1 MITFIEG
8 AIAEKHPTRIVINVN
23 GIGYEILIPLS
34 SHDRLPSEGE
44 KTRILTHFH
53 VREDAQV
60 LYGFLS
66 DQEREM
72 FLMLLSISGIGPKIA
87 LSALS
92 GLNPTN
98 MRNAILEGDV
108 KRLSSISGIGK
119 KMAERMVLELK
130 DKFKGSTSLGA
141 LFDDTTA
148 SPEQSSLRDAT
159 SALIAL
165 GYKQEAADKM
175 LEKIPNRHELSVE
188 DLVRKSLTGR

>member
-8 AIAEKHPTRIVINVN
+8 IIAEKHPTRIVINVN

-44 KTRILTHFH
+44 QTRILTHFH

-66 DQEREM
+66 EQEREM

-92 GLNPTN
+92 GLTPSN
-98 MRNAILEGDV
+98 MRTAILEGDV

-119 KMAERMVLELK
+119 KMAERMVVELK
-130 DKFKGSTSLGA
+130 DKFKGSTNLGA
-141 LFDDTTA
+141 LFDDG
-148 SPEQSSLRDAT
+148 SPSAEQSSLRDAT
-159 SALIAL
+159 SALVAL
-165 GYKQEAADKM
+165 GYKQEAAEKM
-175 LEKIPNRHELSVE
+175 LEKIPNRNELSVE